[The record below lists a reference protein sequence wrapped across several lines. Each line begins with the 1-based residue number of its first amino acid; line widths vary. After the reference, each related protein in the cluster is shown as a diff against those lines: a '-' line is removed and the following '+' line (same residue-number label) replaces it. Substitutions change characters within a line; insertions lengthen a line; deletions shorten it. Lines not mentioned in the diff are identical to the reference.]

1 MHLLRY
7 FYSRYPAR
15 SFIVCIAVTFASVIT
30 AATLMAMPVLLI
42 SMVGK
47 ETAKV
52 QMFFQFF
59 ESIGIT
65 PTTENMVTF
74 LLVGITIQSII
85 VGIARIYAGFTVA
98 KIVKDLRI
106 RLLTSV
112 SQTEW
117 KFFTNRSS
125 GDYTA
130 ALVSEAE
137 RSGQGYMTL
146 VDIICTLVQMIAYLT
161 IAFLIS
167 WQVATIAIITSL
179 LLLLLFSRLVE
190 YSRKVAADTTVIIRK
205 ITSQLTDS
213 YRSIKPLKAMAREQ
227 HVQAVLDSYAKQ
239 LKVTY
244 RKSTIASETLDMFQE
259 IILMT
264 TIVLTVYF
272 SFRHLELPLAYG
284 FILVILYLRS
294 MKFFG
299 KAQKLHQ
306 KFVDDNEA
314 YKQLI
319 ELIDLNIANAERRDG
334 VKQHLLNGDIRFE
347 NISFSHPDKPV
358 LKKASAIIYQHQLNS
373 FVGLSGAGK
382 TTLVDLLCGLH
393 QTGSGQIL
401 INGIPLNELDIRHWR
416 RQIGYVTQ
424 ENSLL
429 NSSIKDNVSLG
440 DPNYSND
447 QIITALAKAKAMDFV
462 AELPMGIETV
472 VGENGAQLSGGQRQR
487 ILIARALVHSPRLL
501 ILDEATSALD
511 SQTELAL
518 SQIFKA
524 LSHEITVISISH
536 RPAIVDIS
544 DHVYQLSDGKLSKI
558 GI

>member
-1 MHLLRY
+1 
-7 FYSRYPAR
+7 
-15 SFIVCIAVTFASVIT
+15 
-30 AATLMAMPVLLI
+30 
-42 SMVGK
+42 
-47 ETAKV
+47 
-52 QMFFQFF
+52 
-59 ESIGIT
+59 
-65 PTTENMVTF
+65 
-74 LLVGITIQSII
+74 
-85 VGIARIYAGFTVA
+85 
-98 KIVKDLRI
+98 
-106 RLLTSV
+106 
-112 SQTEW
+112 
-117 KFFTNRSS
+117 
-125 GDYTA
+125 
-130 ALVSEAE
+130 
-137 RSGQGYMTL
+137 
-146 VDIICTLVQMIAYLT
+146 
-161 IAFLIS
+161 
-167 WQVATIAIITSL
+167 
-179 LLLLLFSRLVE
+179 
-190 YSRKVAADTTVIIRK
+190 
-205 ITSQLTDS
+205 
-213 YRSIKPLKAMAREQ
+213 
-227 HVQAVLDSYAKQ
+227 
-239 LKVTY
+239 
-244 RKSTIASETLDMFQE
+244 MFQE

-306 KFVDDNEA
+306 KFVDYNEA

-334 VKQHLLNGDIRFE
+334 VKQHLLNSDIRFE

-358 LKKASAIIYQHQLNS
+358 LKKASAIVYQYQLNS

-401 INGIPLNELDIRHWR
+401 INGIPLNELDTRHWR

-429 NSSIKDNVSLG
+429 NSSVKDNVSLG